1 MIFAIRRCVDN
12 LGRIVLPKD
21 MRRCFDFKSGDLLE
35 LIATDEGIL
44 IKKPRK
50 KKMTRNEKE
59 KSDAS
64 CVHRIFI

>member
-21 MRRCFDFKSGDLLE
+21 MRKCFDLKSGDLLE

-44 IKKPRK
+44 IKKAV
-50 KKMTRNEKE
+50 EE
-59 KSDAS
+59 KSDEE
-64 CVHRIFI
+64 